1 MSLSSP
7 QRPSISRSVSPVS
20 TISRTHSAYRRDAQT
35 NGYRRVPD
43 PPQQEGGIE
52 MVVPNVKS
60 PIAENVTNPS
70 AFHDSRPAPELP
82 NKYDTTV
89 NTKEANTVPNRP
101 KLQSKNLPLN
111 RSDKVGDIVSKVW
124 LGEILAYCFSLTCM
138 GAVIGVLAYENGKR
152 LDRWGLKISPNAVV
166 SFIIALAKSS
176 FLLAITETISQLKW
190 LHFHDKSRKLSDLR
204 MFDEASRG
212 PFGSLKLLLA
222 GYRIT
227 FLATLAAG
235 VMVAALFVDPF
246 VQLVLSFPSRETLA
260 PTENASFQ
268 TAQLYDPN
276 QYILDAH
283 NTAATGMLSAIKATT
298 DLNADEPPQLHP

>member
-1 MSLSSP
+1 
-7 QRPSISRSVSPVS
+7 
-20 TISRTHSAYRRDAQT
+20 
-35 NGYRRVPD
+35 
-43 PPQQEGGIE
+43 
-52 MVVPNVKS
+52 MVVPS
-60 PIAENVTNPS
+60 LRPLAAENVTNPS
-70 AFHDSRPAPELP
+70 VFDASRPAPGAP
-82 NKYDTTV
+82 NKYDTIV
-89 NTKEANTVPNRP
+89 NTSEANSVPDRP
-101 KLQSKNLPLN
+101 KLQSKNLPVN
-111 RSDKVGDIVSKVW
+111 RSEKVREIVSNFW
-124 LGEILAYCFSLTCM
+124 LWEILAYCFSLACM
-138 GAVIGVLAYENGKR
+138 GAVIGVLAYEDGRR
-152 LDRWGLKISPNAVV
+152 LDRWGLKISPNAVI

-190 LHFHDKSRKLSDLR
+190 LHFHDKTRKLSDLKL
-204 MFDEASRG
+204 FDEASRG

-235 VMVAALFVDPF
+235 VMLAALFVDPF

-283 NTAATGMLSAIKATT
+283 NTAATGMLLRVKSTP
-298 DLNADEPPQLHP
+298 DLTADELPQLHL